1 MIPSRVAGRSEASTH
16 ELRRRRFPASQT
28 DGESYIDTRTADSDS
43 ATIINAAALA
53 FLMAFAVIVL
63 AGEDTSELNDP
74 RLQAEGF

>member
-1 MIPSRVAGRSEASTH
+1 MWPVGV
-16 ELRRRRFPASQT
+16 RRLHTSCGDEGFAASQT